1 MEVIA
6 RMVDLNENHTVKEHA
21 LLSKIKEKVTDIA
34 AQIERTQIAD
44 YVQLLNHP
52 RRLIWTNLLAGISR
66 GVGIALGFT
75 IFATTIVYILKFI
88 GALNIPIVGDYI
100 TEIVKHVQF
109 QLQRDGY

>member
-1 MEVIA
+1 
-6 RMVDLNENHTVKEHA
+6 MVDMNENHTAAEHT
-21 LLSKIKEKVTDIA
+21 LLNKIKEKVTQIA
-34 AQIERTQIAD
+34 AQIERIQIAD
-44 YVQLLNHP
+44 YVQLLNRP
-52 RRLIWTNLLAGISR
+52 RRLIWTNLLAGIAR